1 MWCRK
6 WNWQFSEEAASGLCG
21 HASTNLLTNC
31 FQRNSRTAKTAAA
44 VAFNSV
50 YCDFDLLTCFSFFR
64 YLTLHLLQ
72 LMTPIWK
79 CAVIYYVVSLITLFF
94 SPWVCPSW
102 LCLWGTVIQKLDWC
116 QGKLDYVSQCS
127 LKCFIIPRAEGI
139 MWLLADALC
148 SAHYYSDA
156 VSMSSLTAHYDLL
169 YTSPLQRPSL
179 YSMSHS
185 GGFQAEQAPAVCRR
199 KSKFS
204 L

>member
-21 HASTNLLTNC
+21 HASTNPPANC
-31 FQRNSRTAKTAAA
+31 FQRNSRTAKTATA

-50 YCDFDLLTCFSFFR
+50 YCDFHLLTCFSFFR

-94 SPWVCPSW
+94 FSMG
-102 LCLWGTVIQKLDWC
+102 L
-116 QGKLDYVSQCS
+116 S
-127 LKCFIIPRAEGI
+127 LMIMFVRYSYTEAGLVPGQIGLRLPMFPQVFYYPRAEGI

-169 YTSPLQRPSL
+169 YTSSLQRPSL

-185 GGFQAEQAPAVCRR
+185 GGFQAEQAPAVRRR

>member
-21 HASTNLLTNC
+21 HASNNLLANC

-94 SPWVCPSW
+94 FLHGFAPHDYVCEVQLYRSWTGARANWITSPNVPSSVLLSPSW
-102 LCLWGTVIQKLDWC
+102 RHNVITRWCPLFGALLFWCCVHEFINGTLWLVIHKLA
-116 QGKLDYVSQCS
+116 
-127 LKCFIIPRAEGI
+127 AEAEPVQYESFG
-139 MWLLADALC
+139 WL
-148 SAHYYSDA
+148 
-156 VSMSSLTAHYDLL
+156 
-169 YTSPLQRPSL
+169 
-179 YSMSHS
+179 S
-185 GGFQAEQAPAVCRR
+185 GWTGSCCT
-199 KSKFS
+199 
-204 L
+204 